1 MKKPSTGR
9 PFARLG
15 ACAAVAGLV
24 TVGLSATPALA
35 DSDQLWVNA
44 SPWQLVLP
52 KASETGPQPAPSTL
66 NLSLSHDNAAN
77 QVVDGRIT
85 VDISGLAGIAEV
97 TWPEACAPAGA
108 TTAVCSVPEVPGTG
122 NDSPLKVPVQV
133 RAAVGAAVGA
143 SGRISYQ
150 ATAATTTGEQ
160 LTSGEGWTDVRV
172 ASGPDL
178 SVAALPPATGVA
190 PGATVPVPLTAVNN
204 GDQPVNGVQVTYY
217 VTRGLTLNGLAP
229 QCVSAPAG
237 SGQGPIHPVTKVD
250 CAYDDV
256 VEPGGTFTLPSPLTA
271 TVAPYGLYERVDVG
285 VQPRDGAEDLQPEDN
300 GALKAVTVTNTADF
314 AVRGARL
321 TAAAGETVTAQVTFR
336 NRGPAWVAN
345 LGSGDPV
352 GRVDVTV
359 PRGAT
364 ATAVP
369 DACEPRT
376 ADGGW
381 WEGEVRTGAPRYS
394 CNLPIWV
401 AEKQTVVLPFQLRV
415 DTVVTGAKGA
425 VVLGPPYGTEP
436 LPFDPNRANDT
447 AKIVLNPAV

>member
-9 PFARLG
+9 RLARLG
-15 ACAAVAGLV
+15 ACAAAAGLV
-24 TVGLSATPALA
+24 TVGAVATPALA
-35 DSDQLWVNA
+35 DGDQLWVTA

-52 KASETGPQPAPSTL
+52 KASDTGPQPAPTTL
-66 NLSLSHDNAAN
+66 NLSLSHDNPAN
-77 QVVDGRIT
+77 QVVDGLLT
-85 VDISGLAGIAEV
+85 VDVSGLAGIAEV
-97 TWPEACAPAGA
+97 TWPENCAPAG
-108 TTAVCSVPEVPGTG
+108 TTAVCSVPEVPATG
-122 NDSPLKVPVQV
+122 NDSPLKVAVKV

-143 SGRISYQ
+143 SGRISYR
-150 ATAATTTGEQ
+150 ATATTTTGEQ
-160 LTSGEGWTDVRV
+160 LTAGENWTDVRV

-178 SVAALPPATGVA
+178 SVAPLAPATGVT
-190 PGATVPVPLTAVNN
+190 PGATVPVPVSAVNN
-204 GDQPVNGVQVTYY
+204 GDRPVNGVRVTYY
-217 VTRGLTLNGLAP
+217 VTRGLTLGGLAP
-229 QCVSAPAG
+229 QCVGAPAG
-237 SGQGPIHPVTKVD
+237 NDEGPIHPVTKVD

-256 VEPGGTFTLPSPLTA
+256 VQPGGTFTLPSPVTA
-271 TVAPYGLYERVDVG
+271 TVAAYGLQERVDVG
-285 VQPRDGAEDLQPEDN
+285 VQPLDGAEDLQPEDN

-321 TAAAGETVTAQVTFR
+321 TAAAGETVTAEVTFR

-381 WEGEVRTGAPRYS
+381 WEGEVRTGAPRYV

-401 AEKQTVVLPFQLRV
+401 AEKQTVTLPFRLRV

-436 LPFDPNRANDT
+436 LPFDPNPANDR
-447 AKIVLNPAV
+447 ARIVLNPAA